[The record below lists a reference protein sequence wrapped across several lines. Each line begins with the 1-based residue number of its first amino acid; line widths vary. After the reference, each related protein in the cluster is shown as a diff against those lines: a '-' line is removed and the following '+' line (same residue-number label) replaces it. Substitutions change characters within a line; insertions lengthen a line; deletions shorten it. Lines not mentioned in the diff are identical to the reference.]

1 MVSNNRLFDVLGKL
15 RGGVRD
21 ELRRLRNPRH
31 VRGSERDIMFSE
43 LPQNP
48 LRIVEFAARAA
59 SRKHGWSTPRWGIDD
74 EGCWIISSDVDDDDI
89 NYFVMI
95 DRSESNHDS
104 EILAAIELL
113 EKVTNDRNN

>member
-1 MVSNNRLFDVLGKL
+1 MVSNNRFFETMGKL
-15 RGGVRD
+15 RGGLRA

-31 VRGSERDIMFSE
+31 VKGSERDVMFSE

-48 LRIVEFAARAA
+48 LRIVELASKAAA
-59 SRKHGWSTPRWGIDD
+59 RKHGWAMPQWGIDS
-74 EGCWIISSDVDDDDI
+74 EGCWVRPSDIDGDT

-95 DRSESNHDS
+95 DRSEGNHES

-113 EKVTNDRNN
+113 VKVTSDRNN